1 MRVSLWLI
9 SFHLLSSPSHL
20 INHLLQGHY
29 IENTSKNET
38 LEWLE
43 YYKSNRVVDISVS
56 QWLALT
62 PPDIAADV
70 LGVSIE
76 VIGKLKKE
84 KQLLIK
90 GN

>member
-1 MRVSLWLI
+1 MRVSLRFPVRVQDI
-9 SFHLLSSPSHL
+9 NRT
-20 INHLLQGHY
+20 NHLLEGHY

-43 YYKSNRVVDISVS
+43 YYKSNRVVDISLS

-62 PPDIAADV
+62 PHDIAADV
-70 LGVSIE
+70 LGVSLD
-76 VIGKLKKE
+76 VIDQLKKE

-90 GN
+90 AT